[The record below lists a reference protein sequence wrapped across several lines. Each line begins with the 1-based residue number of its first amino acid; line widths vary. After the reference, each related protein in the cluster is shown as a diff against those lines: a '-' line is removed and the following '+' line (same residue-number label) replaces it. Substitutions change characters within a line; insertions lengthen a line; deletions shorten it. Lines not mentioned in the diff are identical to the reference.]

1 MWSVWTRD
9 CIKNEVIECTDFLHA
24 GGNSGKLKVISVILG
39 GHGENRRG
47 DLSTLDPKILVRPT
61 SYSISLTFKCH
72 STAIV
77 LVRPLALA
85 GRTL

>member
-1 MWSVWTRD
+1 MLADSDAIIV
-9 CIKNEVIECTDFLHA
+9 
-24 GGNSGKLKVISVILG
+24 
-39 GHGENRRG
+39 
-47 DLSTLDPKILVRPT
+47 VRPT

>member
-47 DLSTLDPKILVRPT
+47 DLSTLDPKI
-61 SYSISLTFKCH
+61 
-72 STAIV
+72 
-77 LVRPLALA
+77 
-85 GRTL
+85 